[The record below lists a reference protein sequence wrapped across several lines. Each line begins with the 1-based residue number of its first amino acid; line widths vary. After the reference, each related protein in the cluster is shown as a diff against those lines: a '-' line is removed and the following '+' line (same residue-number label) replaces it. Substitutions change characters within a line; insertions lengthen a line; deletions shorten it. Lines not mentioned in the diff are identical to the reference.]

1 MVLLTITVVIL
12 RYVFAI
18 GAIPLQESIM
28 YMHGILFLTGIP
40 YGIYKNT
47 HVRVDIFYAQ
57 MKSTRKGLVD
67 LCGHTLFL
75 IPISTFIL
83 ITSWPYTLASW
94 RVLEGSAEVG
104 GIPAVFL
111 LKTLVPAAALLMLLH
126 KLKGMAGR
134 HRCHRAGHPDRAPV
148 SSPFVSLSR
157 WNVYETSQPFRHR
170 WHLPRMRMCVSNLL
184 LPRS

>member
-1 MVLLTITVVIL
+1 MKQISQAIDTCSNTLSRVVRWLALAMVLLTITVVIL

-28 YMHGILFLTGIP
+28 YLHGILFLTGIP

-111 LKTLVPAAALLMLLH
+111 LKTLVPVTAVLMLLQATSEI
-126 KLKGMAGR
+126 LKTIAG
-134 HRCHRAGHPDRAPV
+134 
-148 SSPFVSLSR
+148 
-157 WNVYETSQPFRHR
+157 FRR
-170 WHLPRMRMCVSNLL
+170 
-184 LPRS
+184 

>member
-1 MVLLTITVVIL
+1 LKQITQAIDTCSNTLSRAVRWLAFAMVLLTITVVVL
-12 RYVFAI
+12 RYVFGI

-28 YMHGILFLTGIP
+28 YLHGILFLCGIP

-67 LCGHTLFL
+67 LCGHVLFL
-75 IPISTFIL
+75 IPVATFIL

-104 GIPAVFL
+104 GIPAIFL
-111 LKTLVPAAALLMLLH
+111 LKTLVPITAALMLLQAISEIM
-126 KLKGMAGR
+126 KTIAG
-134 HRCHRAGHPDRAPV
+134 
-148 SSPFVSLSR
+148 
-157 WNVYETSQPFRHR
+157 FRH
-170 WHLPRMRMCVSNLL
+170 
-184 LPRS
+184 